1 MLFGQ
6 PFQKHCKGS
15 SQIFNPFSF
24 QWVCRLILFK
34 KVRKDYPIDVVF
46 QQDEI
51 QWNETLNRL
60 DLVIL

>member
-24 QWVCRLILFK
+24 QILFK